1 MKSTLDQIND
11 IKNHGYALDFSNVF
25 NHAFENYK
33 KIALYAG
40 LILLVFS
47 ILFGLIA
54 YGVLGAIFGVDKLTN
69 ANLLSI
75 QPEHLSQI
83 HLIYYI
89 VGSAFVSAIFSPFT
103 AGFLKMADCAD
114 KDQEFNVSTIFSYY
128 KTHHFS
134 QIFLATFI
142 ISLISVIIT
151 SLLEIQKLNSLGLI
165 ISLIITFFTFL
176 TIPLIIFGNLSA
188 FNAVKSS
195 FIIVSK
201 QPLVLLGLMIMIVVA
216 FFVGFIALCIGIL
229 FTIPF
234 TYSMTYAIYCAIFN
248 IDKEDPIDAIGQSDF

>member
-47 ILFGLIA
+47 IFFGLLA
-54 YGVLGAIFGVDKLTN
+54 YGILGAIIGFDKLTN
-69 ANLLSI
+69 ANILSI
-75 QPEHLSQI
+75 KPENLSQI

-89 VGSAFVSAIFSPFT
+89 VVSAFVSAIFSPFT

-128 KTHHFS
+128 RTHHFS

-142 ISLISVIIT
+142 ISLISVVIT
-151 SLLEIQKLNSLGLI
+151 SLLEIQKLNSLGLL
-165 ISLIITFFTFL
+165 ISLTITFFTFL
-176 TIPLIIFGNLSA
+176 TLPLIIFGNLSA
-188 FNAVKSS
+188 FNAIKSS
-195 FIIVSK
+195 FIIISK

-216 FFVGFIALCIGIL
+216 FFVGLIALCIGIL

-248 IDKEDPIDAIGQSDF
+248 IDKEDPIDSIGQSDF